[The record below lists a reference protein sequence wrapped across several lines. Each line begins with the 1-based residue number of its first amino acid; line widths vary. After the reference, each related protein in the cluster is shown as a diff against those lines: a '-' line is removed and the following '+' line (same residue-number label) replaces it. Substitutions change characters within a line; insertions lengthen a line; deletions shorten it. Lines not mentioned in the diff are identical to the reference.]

1 LKSVS
6 KWLPQSTIDA
16 ANNKAACLPARAFPL
31 LANGLSKCYLPAL
44 PMPKEIVFIAGKDP
58 LTHMGG
64 HSNYVRTNAAG
75 FDVHFFRRKNY
86 APDNCFHTR
95 Q

>member
-1 LKSVS
+1 
-6 KWLPQSTIDA
+6 
-16 ANNKAACLPARAFPL
+16 
-31 LANGLSKCYLPAL
+31 
-44 PMPKEIVFIAGKDP
+44 MPKEIVFIAGKDP